1 MKLLK
6 SKIIFLCLLLGV
18 SMAARGYA
26 AEGQAVRINE
36 VMASNGQTLADEDGD
51 YRDWIELYNQS
62 EEAISLEGW
71 GLSNA
76 KNDLHRFRFPEG
88 TTIGPGEFL
97 LVRASAKDR
106 FPQRM
111 PLPLGERTM
120 LNLAEGEAYWHF
132 PQGMGPGRGEETK
145 LPLQKKGFGKDDLS
159 SSPLTFT
166 GPERLIPEEPLL
178 LSGDFTLSYRFRGFP
193 EGVWSF
199 FGPAEEAAHS
209 FSHWGGQNLIFWEP
223 LTVFHWDEPLAADQ
237 WYTITLVRRDNLLS
251 VWLDDEMVGE
261 REFETVLEIP
271 KIGWQFEEAEG
282 NESFA
287 GDFKDL
293 FFLPIALS
301 PEEAAQWGRGD
312 LKEWGDWHTSFRLSP
327 SDPSLWLSDPEGRV
341 VDRVPAKRIP
351 RDVSLGRIEGEGK
364 AWFYFTDP
372 SPGRANP
379 SSGYEEFLEPVRFS
393 QRGGFF
399 HEPVRLELSHPDPE
413 VTIYYSVDGSK
424 PHPDF
429 LDKGTFRY
437 KNQYVFQP
445 GLPDGPLLEGQF
457 QSHRYEE
464 PLRLEDRS
472 PEPDSLTRKSSTF
485 HFRPYYFP
493 REPVRKGTTVRAMA
507 YKEGALGRSETQ
519 TYFIWPDGPAF
530 SLPVVS
536 ITTAPKNLFEYE
548 EGIYTAGVDFD
559 QWREE
564 NQDIIPGWHSAGN
577 FHRRGP
583 VSEVPA
589 SLEIYNFQTG
599 DFLHREIGMRI
610 HGGWSRGFPAKNLRL
625 YARGGYDHRGTMD
638 FPFFPEKVYQAE
650 GKDSSLSDRII
661 LRRKGNFDRF
671 RGHIV
676 AHRVMQPVFNG
687 MVRVA
692 NAQLFINGEYWGLT
706 TFHDRFDRRFVSR
719 NFGLDPD
726 NVVITYRGG
735 MFYSEND
742 GLEHEVDHGWPED
755 IKLYHELVEFIETE
769 DLSDPEKYSQLK
781 EKLCLQSY
789 FDHLVSIIFFR
800 NSHYEHSFWRARE
813 PENEGH
819 GDGRWR
825 LYVQDFDHIIFDEEH
840 YGLPK
845 MVELITFLSHLLESS
860 YFVEEFLNR
869 YADHLNS
876 TLQPRRIQRIAEEEW
891 NEIAPYLPEDI
902 ARWGNEEP
910 LKTEE
915 DLEVLKAFAR
925 QEPENAYAQ
934 AMSLFDIPGLA
945 EVVVE
950 VNDPAK
956 GLVAVNSLVI
966 DYDTLGL
973 ANPKRPYPWQG
984 RYFQEIPV
992 TFEAKPKEGFS
1003 FSHWDVSCSEN
1014 GTYTSR
1020 ENPFRVEPCSDL
1032 QVSAAFRRDAA
1043 ESDSLREKTFPMTW
1057 DLFAGRDKKI
1067 PLSPFLA
1074 ASLDAGNYSLESV
1087 RTSSADIVEVGS
1099 AEGEI
1104 VLKPKTPGKATV
1116 RAEVASPNDRKAL
1129 SLEVLVHGAPHVLAG
1144 EPYRLEAWPANKP
1157 RGAFPDSAVFLQSDR
1172 DDPDREAPLLDLY
1185 DLGDDARRDQ
1195 DQSYPYAAERRTR
1208 INGLGEEGM
1217 AFINT
1222 GRGRDLGGLAV
1233 SLDTRGVEKATVSF
1247 EAGTLR
1253 PNERAYG
1260 LRLQYRVGNE
1270 GEWTDVKVNGL
1281 PVLYRSQFVAGHQQ
1295 QFERIPLPGELLG
1308 QSEIQ
1313 LLWRYHHLT
1322 GQSGPRAQI
1331 RLDNIEIQAE

>member
-6 SKIIFLCLLLGV
+6 SKIIFLCLLLGF
-18 SMAARGYA
+18 SMAVRGYA
-26 AEGQAVRINE
+26 AEGEALRINE

-62 EEAISLEGW
+62 DQSISLENW
-71 GLSNA
+71 GLSNS

-88 TTIGPGEFL
+88 TTIGPGELL
-97 LVRASAKDR
+97 LVWASGKDR
-106 FPQRM
+106 FPRSM
-111 PLPLGERTM
+111 DLPRGERSM
-120 LNLAEGEAYWHF
+120 LTLAAGEAYWYF
-132 PQGMGPGRGEETK
+132 PQGTGPGRGEEAK
-145 LPLQKKGFGKDDLS
+145 LSLEIKGFGKDDLS
-159 SSPLTFT
+159 SSFLTFT
-166 GPERLIPEEPLL
+166 GPERLIPEESLS

-193 EGVWSF
+193 DGVWSF
-199 FGPAEEAAHS
+199 FGPAEETAHR

-223 LTVFHWDEPLAADQ
+223 LTVFHWDEPLLDDQ
-237 WYTITLVRRDNLLS
+237 WYTVTLIRRDDRLS
-251 VWLDDEMVGE
+251 VWLDDDKVGE
-261 REFETVLEIP
+261 REFETVLEISQ
-271 KIGWQFEEAEG
+271 IGLDFEETADHK
-282 NESFA
+282 SIA
-287 GDFKDL
+287 GDFQDL

-301 PEEAAQWGRGD
+301 PEEAEQWGRGN
-312 LKEWGDWHTSFRLSP
+312 LEEWGDWHTSFRLSP
-327 SDPSLWLSDPEGRV
+327 SDPSLWLSDPGGRV
-341 VDRVPAKRIP
+341 VDRVPAQRIP
-351 RDVSLGRIEGEGK
+351 RDVSLGRIEGEGRG
-364 AWFYFTDP
+364 WFYFPDP
-372 SPGRANP
+372 APRQANP
-379 SSGYEEFLEPVRFS
+379 SSGYQELLEPVRFS
-393 QRGGFF
+393 QRGGYF
-399 HEPVRLELSHPDPE
+399 HEPVTLELRHPDPE
-413 VTIYYSVDGSK
+413 VTIYYSLDGSE

-429 LDKGTFRY
+429 LEKGTFQY
-437 KNQYVFQP
+437 KNQYVLQP
-445 GLPDGPLLEGQF
+445 GFPDGPMLEGTF
-457 QSHRYEE
+457 QSHRYEA
-464 PLRLEDRS
+464 PLQLEDRS
-472 PEPDSLTRKSSTF
+472 READWLTRKASTF

-493 REPVRKGTTVRAMA
+493 DKPVRKGTTVRAMA
-507 YKEGALGRSETQ
+507 YKEGALSHSETQ

-530 SLPVVS
+530 SLPV
-536 ITTAPKNLFEYE
+536 INLTTAPENLFGYE

-564 NQDIIPGWHSAGN
+564 NPNLIPGWHSAGN

-583 VSEVPA
+583 ANEVPA
-589 SLEIYNFQTG
+589 TLEIYDFQTG
-599 DFLHREIGMRI
+599 DFLHRNIGMRI
-610 HGGWSRGFPAKNLRL
+610 HGGWSRGFPSKNLRL
-625 YARGGYDHRGTMD
+625 YARGGYDHRGAMD
-638 FPFFPEKVYQAE
+638 FPFFPGKVYRAE
-650 GKDSSLSDRII
+650 GEDSSLFDRII

-671 RGHIV
+671 RGHII

-742 GLEHEVDHGWPED
+742 GLAHEVDHGWPED
-755 IKLYHELVEFIETE
+755 IKLYEELVEFIETE

-845 MVELITFLSHLLESS
+845 MVELITFFSHLLESPH
-860 YFVEEFLNR
+860 FVEEFLNR

-876 TLQPRRIQRIAEEEW
+876 TLQPRRIQRIAKEEW

-910 LKTEE
+910 LKTKE

-934 AMSLFDIPGLA
+934 AMKVFDISGLA
-945 EVVVE
+945 DVVVA

-956 GLVAVNSLVI
+956 GLVGVNSLTI
-966 DYDTLGL
+966 GYDTLGL
-973 ANPKRPYPWQG
+973 PNPKKPYPWQG
-984 RYFQEIPV
+984 TYFQEIPM
-992 TFEAKPKEGFS
+992 TFAANPKEGFS
-1003 FSHWDVSCSEN
+1003 FSHWDVSCSEK
-1014 GTYTSR
+1014 GSYTSR
-1020 ENPFRVEPCSDL
+1020 ETPLTVEPFSRL
-1032 QVSAAFRRDAA
+1032 RVKASFRPDTGGA
-1043 ESDSLREKTFPMTW
+1043 DTLREKTFPATW
-1057 DLFAGRDKKI
+1057 NLFTGRDKRI
-1067 PLSPFLA
+1067 ALSHLLA
-1074 ASLDAGNYSLESV
+1074 STPDSENYAVVSV
-1087 RTSSADIVEVGS
+1087 QSSSAEVVQVGVT
-1099 AEGEI
+1099 GEQI
-1104 VLKPKTPGKATV
+1104 VLKPRAPGKATV
-1116 RAEVASPNDRKAL
+1116 RAEGTTSNDRIAL
-1129 SLEVLVHGAPHVLAG
+1129 TLGVLVHGAPHALAE
-1144 EPYRLEAWPANKP
+1144 EPYRLTAWPADKP
-1157 RGAFPDSAVFLQSDR
+1157 RGVFPDSAVFLQSDQN
-1172 DDPDREAPLLDLY
+1172 DPDRAAPLLDLY
-1185 DLGDDARRDQ
+1185 DPGDDARRDR
-1195 DQSYPYAAERRTR
+1195 DRSYPYAAERRTR

-1233 SLDTRGVEKATVSF
+1233 TLDTRGVEKATVSF
-1247 EAGTLR
+1247 EVETLL

-1260 LRLQYRVGNE
+1260 LRLQYRIGNE
-1270 GEWTDVKVNGL
+1270 GVWTDVKHQGL
-1281 PVLYRSQFVAGHQQ
+1281 PVLYRSQLVPGHRKE
-1295 QFERIPLPGELLG
+1295 FDRIPLPEQILN
-1308 QSEIQ
+1308 QPEIQ

-1331 RLDNIEIQAE
+1331 RLDNITIQAE